1 MFSILD
7 KQGLRRVLPI
17 VLSLA
22 LALSGLGGLVALA
35 EETTVT
41 EVAEV
46 GTFSGTLPGNPGA
59 GSFAVY
65 DVSYA
70 GDELLTATLTPVYQ
84 DASQGAAFGMK
95 LYLPDGSAVKDITRG
110 DGAYKE
116 VLYTGDA
123 GTLYLQVFNYSASA
137 VSFDLVVDGA
147 TAVTPA
153 VAEEPAA
160 EEAAAEEAVA
170 EEAVVEEAAAEE
182 PVAEE
187 AVAEEAV
194 AEEAVVEEVVAEEAV
209 AEEVAEEAAVT
220 EETGELPEGVLATGV
235 LVGEGGGAFDEA
247 TVVSTSADKAVT
259 LTLETVPLDP
269 SFGQASGFVV
279 YGAEG
284 KTVARGISDGKGV
297 FSASF
302 FGAADESFLVQVFNY
317 AAGQPLGYT
326 LKVSQ

>member
-147 TAVTPA
+147 TVVTPA
-153 VAEEPAA
+153 VAEEPVAA
-160 EEAAAEEAVA
+160 EAVA

-194 AEEAVVEEVVAEEAV
+194 AEEAVVEEVVAEEAA

>member
-170 EEAVVEEAAAEE
+170 EEAVVEE
-182 PVAEE
+182 
-187 AVAEEAV
+187 
-194 AEEAVVEEVVAEEAV
+194 VVAEEAA

>member
-147 TAVTPA
+147 TVVTPA

-160 EEAAAEEAVA
+160 AEAVA
-170 EEAVVEEAAAEE
+170 EEAVDEEAAAEE

>member
-147 TAVTPA
+147 TVVTPA

-160 EEAAAEEAVA
+160 AEAVA

-194 AEEAVVEEVVAEEAV
+194 AEEAVVEEVVAEEAA